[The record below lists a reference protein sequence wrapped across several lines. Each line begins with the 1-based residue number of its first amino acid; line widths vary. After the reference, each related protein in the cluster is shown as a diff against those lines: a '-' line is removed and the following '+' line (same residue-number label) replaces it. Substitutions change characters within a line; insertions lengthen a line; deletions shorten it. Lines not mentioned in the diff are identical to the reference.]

1 MVLGP
6 PSRYVRR
13 VMRGIR
19 PGRES
24 EEQYKERLLKM
35 SSALQAMGS
44 PMEVGTME
52 MLLAKASYD
61 VMLYQASYDNP
72 EDEVALLQQE
82 YAAEMSEDER
92 DRNGARI
99 KALEQLL
106 VERGVD
112 LVTLRRAVGAE
123 LTPAP
128 GTAPLPGPARAPG
141 PVTRK
146 PEAFFHRLGR
156 RQDGERP

>member
-1 MVLGP
+1 MMEMVLGP

-19 PGRES
+19 PERES
-24 EEQYKERLLKM
+24 EEQYKERLLKL
-35 SSALQAMGS
+35 SSSLQSMGS

-61 VMLYQASYDNP
+61 VMLYQASYDDP
-72 EDEVALLQQE
+72 ADEVALLQQE

-92 DRNGARI
+92 DRNGARV

-112 LVTLRRAVGAE
+112 LLTLRRAVGA
-123 LTPAP
+123 
-128 GTAPLPGPARAPG
+128 
-141 PVTRK
+141 
-146 PEAFFHRLGR
+146 
-156 RQDGERP
+156 